1 MAKAATNT
9 FMDKLYADAFR
20 AGLTKGTKESED
32 WFRKKLA
39 KVKSVN
45 RQELLKDENF
55 ITRASP
61 QNLPGRLFMYFYDPK
76 TKKELPYY
84 DRFPLTFLAE
94 KAKGGF
100 YGLNMHYLHPR
111 QRAIFFDK
119 LTDYATGKSDK
130 QRLKLTYNLLKGT
143 SKLKEFQPCFK
154 HYLSGHIRSKIVE
167 IPSSEWEAVMYLP
180 TEFFM
185 KKPKTTVFARSRKQ
199 YS

>member
-20 AGLTKGTKESED
+20 AGLTKGTKESEN

-45 RQELLKDENF
+45 RKELLKDENF
-55 ITRASP
+55 ITRATP

-84 DRFPLTFLAE
+84 DRFPLTFLVE

-111 QRAIFFDK
+111 QRALFFDK
-119 LTDYATGKSDK
+119 LTDYETKKSDR
-130 QRLKLTYNLLKGT
+130 QRLKLTYNLLKGNLQSQMNRRLPFSFLGQKT
-143 SKLKEFQPCFK
+143 YGFFCPYNYPSQ
-154 HYLSGHIRSKIVE
+154 YLRSIIHKIYTHE
-167 IPSSEWEAVMYLP
+167 
-180 TEFFM
+180 
-185 KKPKTTVFARSRKQ
+185 TTVTCIPIH
-199 YS
+199 